1 MKTHTQDKSWIVTF
15 NSVVYFLLAYYS
27 VILLTNIFSLILAKI
42 YGFKGVLYYFG
53 FTLNIN
59 DDQWTDDLVFLIF
72 FFGIAFSL
80 LIGIICERIY
90 RRIRKSTSHDK
101 MFFFWAYFISFTY
114 FFGNVIVGV
123 VYYFGIG
130 AVFTYYSVP
139 LIIKIFLGAIAFF
152 ALIMIGRH
160 SVRNTILSFNSYY
173 HEVREP
179 DLLKYLNIQILYP
192 ALIGNVIIFLV
203 KIPHHAE
210 FSFYDTYI
218 FLCIFIII
226 LTIYAARNYG
236 LPMKFK
242 RADDS
247 FSLQKT
253 PLILVILIIILI
265 RVVFVF
271 GI

>member
-1 MKTHTQDKSWIVTF
+1 MKKYSQDKSWIVTF
-15 NSVVYFLLAYYS
+15 NSVIYFLLAYYS
-27 VILLTNIFSLILAKI
+27 VILLTNIFSLILARA

-53 FTLNIN
+53 FVLNIN

-72 FFGIAFSL
+72 FLGIAFSL
-80 LIGIICERIY
+80 LIGVISERVY
-90 RRIRKSTSHDK
+90 RRIRKSPNHDK
-101 MFFFWAYFISFTY
+101 LFFYWAYIISFTC

-123 VYYFGIG
+123 IYYFGIG

-139 LIIKIFLGAIAFF
+139 LIIKIFFGAIAFF
-152 ALIMIGRH
+152 ALIMLGRY
-160 SVRNTILSFNSYY
+160 SVRNTILSFNSYF
-173 HEVREP
+173 HSVREP

-192 ALIGNVIIFLV
+192 ALIGNTIIFLV

-218 FLCIFIII
+218 FLCMFIII

-236 LPMKFK
+236 LPIKFK
-242 RADDS
+242 RTYDS
-247 FSLQKT
+247 FSLQRT

-265 RVVFVF
+265 RIVFVF

>member
-1 MKTHTQDKSWIVTF
+1 
-15 NSVVYFLLAYYS
+15 
-27 VILLTNIFSLILAKI
+27 
-42 YGFKGVLYYFG
+42 
-53 FTLNIN
+53 
-59 DDQWTDDLVFLIF
+59 
-72 FFGIAFSL
+72 
-80 LIGIICERIY
+80 
-90 RRIRKSTSHDK
+90 

-123 VYYFGIG
+123 IYYFGIG

-139 LIIKIFLGAIAFF
+139 LIIKIFFGVLAFS
-152 ALIMIGRH
+152 ALIMLGRH
-160 SVRNTILSFNSYY
+160 SVRNAILSLNSYF
-173 HEVREP
+173 HEVRES

-192 ALIGNVIIFLV
+192 ALIGNAIIFLV

-242 RADDS
+242 RSNNS

-253 PLILVILIIILI
+253 PLIIVILIIILI

>member
-1 MKTHTQDKSWIVTF
+1 M
-15 NSVVYFLLAYYS
+15 AYYW
-27 VILLTNIFSLILAKI
+27 VILLTNIFCLVLAKI
-42 YGFKGVLYYFG
+42 YGFKGVLFYFG
-53 FTLNIN
+53 FTLNIT
-59 DDQWTDDLVFLIF
+59 DEQWTDDLVFLIF

-80 LIGIICERIY
+80 LIGVISERIY

-123 VYYFGIG
+123 IYYFGIG

-139 LIIKIFLGAIAFF
+139 LIIKIFFGALAFS
-152 ALIMIGRH
+152 ALIMLGRH
-160 SVRNTILSFNSYY
+160 SVRNAILSLNSYF
-173 HEVREP
+173 HEVRES

-192 ALIGNVIIFLV
+192 ALIGNAIIFLV

-242 RADDS
+242 RSNDS

-253 PLILVILIIILI
+253 PLIIVIFIIVLL